1 MQYNDCVWCVWQSTG
16 CSYCRTGWLVFH
28 EPWKAVVRK
37 EAVAALKAIWC
48 TLFQEGRKVAA
59 VLGLLGPLSD
69 TYELSACSMIGSS
82 WIWGND
88 PFGVCRIPGAP
99 DICAWPAWQ
108 SKSVKIQHV
117 PGSFGILWDPLGTST
132 WQIDLLLP
140 FARGWAL
147 ILYMSS
153 QLDFLLMLR
162 SYLTTYKDHPRQILD
177 HS

>member
-69 TYELSACSMIGSS
+69 TLLLHELSACSMIGSS

-88 PFGVCRIPGAP
+88 PFGVCWIPGAP

-117 PGSFGILWDPLGTST
+117 PGSFGILWVHQHDKL
-132 WQIDLLLP
+132 IFYCRLLEVELW
-140 FARGWAL
+140 FCTCLHSW
-147 ILYMSS
+147 I
-153 QLDFLLMLR
+153 FLLMLR
-162 SYLTTYKDHPRQILD
+162 SYLTTYKNHPRQILD